1 MNQRK
6 AILQLELSTYSNW
19 ITQEC
24 LKSELLL
31 LLIFLLLFLLL
42 LCLIFTITTFRQIIV
57 IIFVTTG
64 ADAAEGRLLWDNKRP
79 LELGLDSTVVV
90 IVIVIVHR
98 CVKILT
104 LLMLSLRLML
114 MGNGWRNCDNMTIV
128 VIFNV
133 IRIAGT

>member
-24 LKSELLL
+24 LKSELLV

-42 LCLIFTITTFRQIIV
+42 RCLIFTITTFRQIIV

-79 LELGLDSTVVV
+79 LGLGRWTALSSLLLLF
-90 IVIVIVHR
+90 IVASR
-98 CVKILT
+98 
-104 LLMLSLRLML
+104 
-114 MGNGWRNCDNMTIV
+114 
-128 VIFNV
+128 F
-133 IRIAGT
+133 